1 VIGAATPV
9 ALRRRLH
16 VTTDIL
22 ILGDGTGG
30 LVTANLLARQAHRE
44 GADLRIKLIGDSPR
58 HTYQPGLLFLPF
70 QMRGYRTLDDIQRDN
85 RDFVGAGVE
94 YLCERITSIDA
105 AARRVTTERGE
116 HRYDWL
122 VLALGCRT
130 VVDAID
136 GLPERWGKRAHGFY
150 TPDSALALAPALA
163 NFDGGD
169 LVVDIAAMPIKCPVA
184 PLEFVCLADD
194 YLTKRGIRG
203 RTQLTLVTPLTGAF
217 TKPICNEMLTGMLA
231 GKGVKVVP
239 NAPLAKVTD
248 KEIACPDGQTVP
260 YDLLVTIPPHE
271 GSALIDD
278 AGLGDGLG
286 FGLTD
291 KQTLKAKK
299 AERVF
304 LLGDNANVPPS
315 KAGSVAH
322 FQAEV
327 VVHNLLREVAGKEA
341 QPLADGHASCF
352 IETGHGKAILIDFNY
367 DIQPVPGKFP
377 LPVIGP
383 LSLLKE
389 TRLNHLGKLAFKP
402 IYWNML
408 LPGRP
413 IPFVGSRMS
422 TLGKRMAVL
431 DRRH

>member
-1 VIGAATPV
+1 MAVNV
-9 ALRRRLH
+9 
-16 VTTDIL
+16 VV
-22 ILGDGTGG
+22 LGDGTGG
-30 LVTANLLARQAHRE
+30 LVVSNLLSKEARRKGVE
-44 GADLRIKLIGDSPR
+44 VNVRLIGNSPL

-70 QMRGYRTLDDIQRDN
+70 RKPGYRTLADIQREN
-85 RDFVGAGVE
+85 SGFVGAGVE
-94 YLCERITSIDA
+94 YLCETITALDPQ
-105 AARRVTTERGE
+105 ARTVTTDKGS

-130 VVDAID
+130 LIDAID
-136 GLPERWGKRAHGFY
+136 GLPERWGTRVHGFY
-150 TPDSALALAPALA
+150 TPDSALKLADALEK
-163 NFDGGD
+163 FEGGD
-169 LVVDIAAMPIKCPVA
+169 LVVDIAEMPIKCPVA
-184 PLEFVCLADD
+184 PLEFVCLVDE
-194 YLTKRGIRG
+194 YLTRRGIRA
-203 RTQLTLVTPLTGAF
+203 RTNLTLMTPLDGAF

-231 GKGVKVVP
+231 AKGVEVVAD
-239 NAPLAKVTD
+239 APLAAVTD
-248 KEIACPDGQTVP
+248 KAVASANGKTLP

-271 GSALIDD
+271 GSDLIDE

-304 LLGDNANVPPS
+304 LLGDNTNVPTS

-327 VVHNLLREVAGKEA
+327 VVHNLLREIAGKESE
-341 QPLADGHASCF
+341 PLADGHANCF
-352 IETGHGKAILIDFNY
+352 IETGFGKAILVDFNY

-383 LSLLKE
+383 MTLLAE

-402 IYWNML
+402 IYWHML
-408 LPGRP
+408 LPGHP
-413 IPFVGSRMS
+413 IPLVGSRMS
-422 TLGKRMAVL
+422 TRGKHMQVLGPHAPS
-431 DRRH
+431 